1 MGAGPLL
8 GEQLLAVVDPEAAQP
23 FAPRL
28 PNIGRGP
35 HLLQMPAAGGLSQRI
50 SGAASPRSQQ
60 QGTALLRG
68 RCIQESIDQR
78 QRLTTDADFRWRVQG
93 LPTTL
98 WFSVNQTL
106 AMSDLSTEAKEAAEA
121 VGNAAEEAGADFNQR
136 FAEVIGKVNETLDK
150 LDWSQI
156 GKVGKAAGILL
167 AVIVAQILIKGV
179 LDTINLLPIVPGLLE
194 LLGLVVVGTWSWDNL
209 TTSEKRNAV
218 VERLQGVRKEYL
230 G

>member
-1 MGAGPLL
+1 M
-8 GEQLLAVVDPEAAQP
+8 
-23 FAPRL
+23 
-28 PNIGRGP
+28 
-35 HLLQMPAAGGLSQRI
+35 
-50 SGAASPRSQQ
+50 
-60 QGTALLRG
+60 
-68 RCIQESIDQR
+68 
-78 QRLTTDADFRWRVQG
+78 
-93 LPTTL
+93 
-98 WFSVNQTL
+98 
-106 AMSDLSTEAKEAAEA
+106 
-121 VGNAAEEAGADFNQR
+121 
-136 FAEVIGKVNETLDK
+136 IGKVNETLDK